1 MPIPSK
7 KETIHRQSVKDAVY
21 ETVCEWIITGTLKPG
36 EKILDTELAE
46 YFGVSRT
53 PVREALQILEKQ
65 KLVRMI
71 PGKTTI
77 VTDIDLEDIEK
88 CYRPLA
94 EVQAIAASMA
104 AEKITKEE
112 LVKLENE
119 VIAFSEASKNDDAL
133 QAINHDSRFHE
144 IIIDASDN
152 EYISDFSHM
161 LILHIQR
168 IKYHYFHLS
177 GYREL
182 SAGEHKEILE
192 AIKNKDSSLSH
203 DLMRTHWLNS
213 MDRSIKDFKAR
224 LKI

>member
-53 PVREALQILEKQ
+53 PVREALQILGKQ

-94 EVQAIAASMA
+94 EVQAIAAAMA

-112 LVKLENE
+112 LLKLENE
-119 VIAFSEASKNDDAL
+119 VVAFSEASKNDDAL

-161 LILHIQR
+161 R
-168 IKYHYFHLS
+168 ICTS
-177 GYREL
+177 RG
-182 SAGEHKEILE
+182 
-192 AIKNKDSSLSH
+192 
-203 DLMRTHWLNS
+203 
-213 MDRSIKDFKAR
+213 
-224 LKI
+224 